1 MGAYREDTTYIDDIF
16 SSIKE
21 QNNAGKSKE
30 QARNEFKKRYRN
42 INNINLI
49 KIGILEKKMQNLNL
63 MLKLMQIKE
72 TSKSGLNKAEELV
85 KKVFDPNIVQETI
98 GKINNELE
106 RIFGK
111 DKINIIKN
119 LDKDAFNGSWLGL
132 LYGLTTD
139 ADAHIIK
146 SINFLNII
154 SYIPFNDNL
163 GRI

>member
-132 LYGLTTD
+132 LYGITID

-146 SINFLNII
+146 SLNFLNII

>member
-1 MGAYREDTTYIDDIF
+1 
-16 SSIKE
+16 
-21 QNNAGKSKE
+21 
-30 QARNEFKKRYRN
+30 
-42 INNINLI
+42 
-49 KIGILEKKMQNLNL
+49 

-132 LYGLTTD
+132 LYGITID

-146 SINFLNII
+146 SLNFLNII

>member
-1 MGAYREDTTYIDDIF
+1 MNYHNWITNGGSPNNFLGAYREGTTYIDDIF

-85 KKVFDPNIVQETI
+85 KKVLDPNIVQETI

-119 LDKDAFNGSWLGL
+119 LDKDAFNGS
-132 LYGLTTD
+132 
-139 ADAHIIK
+139 
-146 SINFLNII
+146 
-154 SYIPFNDNL
+154 
-163 GRI
+163 